1 MSGMVFL
8 VSGVRKKEKAP
19 QSNALKVADH
29 VGAERGRFPTFIG
42 LAVYPKGPLSY
53 NSTFVA
59 QSGSGLRLMLVEQ
72 IRPRLS
78 FAACERP

>member
-29 VGAERGRFPTFIG
+29 VGAEKGRFPTFIG
-42 LAVYPKGPLSY
+42 LAVYPKGPLS
-53 NSTFVA
+53 SI
-59 QSGSGLRLMLVEQ
+59 QPL
-72 IRPRLS
+72 
-78 FAACERP
+78 